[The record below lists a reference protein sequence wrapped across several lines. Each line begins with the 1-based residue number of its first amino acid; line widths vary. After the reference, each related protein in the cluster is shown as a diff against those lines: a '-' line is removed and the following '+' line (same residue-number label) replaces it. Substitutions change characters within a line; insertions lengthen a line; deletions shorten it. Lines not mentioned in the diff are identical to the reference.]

1 MKRHFALFAVIVF
14 FFLLFG
20 LLPIIFLVIRSVQ
33 EFLASDTHLIVYL
46 LKKSNLDLIKNSL
59 SLSLIVSG
67 ISLSVGVF
75 FGTILWGVQLRFK
88 KLFKLSLLIPLIIPP
103 YIYSICFERMF
114 YKESLLGGLLS
125 ILGLGEQTI
134 QSILHGMTGSA
145 IVLCGIFIP
154 ITSLIVS
161 TLFSRISSSMI
172 DAARTCSSDFRIML
186 RIVLPF
192 SKHGLISIFFVIFLL
207 TLAQLEIPN
216 FFSLNVIPFEVL
228 TQFAAFHNYSLSMM
242 ASLPLFLL
250 SLIIFMM
257 EVILIKK
264 SDLLA
269 NKVKLGK
276 MDLFHSSRT
285 LFALSLFIFIFIL
298 IYLPIGNLFSRNLS
312 LTFMVQLISES
323 TTEIWNSLYLAF
335 LGATFLTLFGL
346 AMALLK
352 TDRRF
357 PFKSSIDFFSIF
369 SFIFP
374 NIILGL
380 ALILFWNQEN
390 PLSSFFY
397 TSSLIILFA
406 YLFHFNI
413 FPQRIL
419 SDHLKQLPR
428 SIEEAGMLAGAG
440 KIKRIIFLILPNIK
454 ESIITSFLLSFLFC
468 LGEIGTTIF
477 IYPPGFQTLPIK
489 IFTMA
494 ANSPEHVVS
503 GLAVLLIL
511 LILIPA
517 VSVLVIQEMRRK
529 YAHH

>member
-1 MKRHFALFAVIVF
+1 MKRHFVLLAVIVF

-20 LLPIIFLVIRSVQ
+20 LLPIIVLIISSVQ
-33 EFLASDTHLIVYL
+33 EFLASDTDLIAYL
-46 LKKSNLDLIKNSL
+46 LKKSNVNLIKNSL
-59 SLSLIVSG
+59 YLSLIVSV

-103 YIYSICFERMF
+103 YIYSICFERIF
-114 YKESLLGGLLS
+114 YKESLLGSFLA

-134 QSILHGMTGSA
+134 QSILHGMTGTA

-154 ITSLIVS
+154 ITSLVVS

-172 DAARTCSSDFRIML
+172 DAARTCSSDFKVMF

-192 SKHGLISIFFVIFLL
+192 SKHGLMSIFFVIFLL
-207 TLAQLEIPN
+207 TLAQMEVPN
-216 FFSLNVIPFEVL
+216 VFSLNVIPFEIL
-228 TQFAAFHNYSLSMM
+228 TQFAAFHNYPLSMM

-250 SLIIFMM
+250 SLMIFMI

-264 SDLLA
+264 SDLLVQ
-269 NKVKLGK
+269 KVKLGTIN
-276 MDLFHSSRT
+276 LFHSNRT
-285 LFALSLFIFIFIL
+285 LFSLSLFTFILIL
-298 IYLPIGNLFSRNLS
+298 IYLPIGNLFSRSLS

-323 TTEIWNSLYLAF
+323 RTEIWNSLYLSF
-335 LGATFLTLFGL
+335 LGAAFLTLFGL
-346 AMALLK
+346 IMALLK

-357 PFKSSIDFFSIF
+357 PFKSSIDFLSIF

-380 ALILFWNQEN
+380 ALILFWNQESS
-390 PLSSFFY
+390 LFSFFY
-397 TSSLIILFA
+397 TSFLIILFA

-419 SDHLKQLPR
+419 SDHLRQLPR

-440 KIKRIIFLILPNIK
+440 KMKRILFLILPNIK

-477 IYPPGFQTLPIK
+477 IYPPGLQTLPIK
-489 IFTMA
+489 IFTMG

-503 GLAVLLIL
+503 GLAVILIL

-517 VSVLVIQEMRRK
+517 ISILVLQEIRRK
-529 YAHH
+529 YVHH